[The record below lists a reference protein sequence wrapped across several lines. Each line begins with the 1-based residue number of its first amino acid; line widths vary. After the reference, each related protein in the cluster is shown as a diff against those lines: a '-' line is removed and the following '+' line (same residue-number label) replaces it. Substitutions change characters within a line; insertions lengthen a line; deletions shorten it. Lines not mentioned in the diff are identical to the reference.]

1 MPAPRKPPG
10 DFAETARTFPS
21 SSPTGAHGRSARG
34 GRSGDPVVLPDELPG
49 FSLTDALAR
58 LHGNRRL
65 LAELLLQF
73 VAEHCDCTVSVARSL
88 SSTRPAEAVATLH
101 RLKGAALV
109 VGARDVAEAARDA
122 EQAVLHAKG
131 ASLDAL
137 HDALMSAT
145 EAVCANVAVEDRA
158 RASGDAALDVTL
170 ERLAQSLRGADA
182 SALAL
187 SSELRRAAPLAWP
200 QDLLDDIEL
209 RARRFEFASALSS
222 LERLLEW
229 RRRVT

>member
-1 MPAPRKPPG
+1 MPATRKPPG
-10 DFAETARTFPS
+10 EFTETARSFPS
-21 SSPTGAHGRSARG
+21 SPGGSTHGRSARA
-34 GRSGDPVVLPDELPG
+34 GRSADPVVLPDELPG
-49 FSLTDALAR
+49 FVLADALAR
-58 LHGNRRL
+58 LRGNRRL

-88 SSTRPAEAVATLH
+88 STTRLAEAVATLH
-101 RLKGAALV
+101 RLKGAAVV
-109 VGARDVAEAARDA
+109 VGARDVADAARAA
-122 EQAVLHAKG
+122 EQAVLHG
-131 ASLDAL
+131 RDASLVAL
-137 HDALMSAT
+137 HDALMAAT

-187 SSELRRAAPLAWP
+187 SAELRRAAPLAWP

-209 RARRFEFASALSS
+209 RARRFEFAGALAS